1 MTVAPVANTTWGA
14 FGSLLL
20 RDLTVMRA
28 NAREVLVRTFMH
40 PLLLVFVFTY
50 VFPKIGQTVQL
61 RGGASAFSAVLIAGV
76 VALAVVFQGMQSVAL
91 PLVAELGPADEI
103 EDRVLAPVP
112 VSTVAVAKILAG
124 AVQSLLAAVVV
135 FPVAALIPATPV
147 HLRVDWPVV
156 VTLLPLACVASAALG
171 LSFATLFEPRSV
183 PALLG
188 IFLLPLIFLG
198 AVYYPWATLTPI
210 PWLKVAVLVN
220 PLVYVSEGLRAAVG
234 APVAHMPL
242 VAVYGALAGFAAG
255 FAALGVHRFKQRV
268 LR

>member
-1 MTVAPVANTTWGA
+1 MTVATVGNTTRRA
-14 FGSLLL
+14 FAALLL

-61 RGGASAFSAVLIAGV
+61 QGGPSVFSAVLIAGV

-91 PLVAELGPADEI
+91 PLVAELGPTNEI

-112 VSTVAVAKILAG
+112 ISLVAVAKILAG

-147 HLRVDWPVV
+147 QLRIDWPVL
-156 VTLLPLACVASAALG
+156 VTLLPLGCVASAALG
-171 LSFATLFEPRSV
+171 LSFGTLFEPRSV

-210 PWLKVAVLVN
+210 PWLKVVVLAN
-220 PLVYVSEGLRAAVG
+220 PLVYVSEGLRAALG

-242 VAVYGALAGFAAG
+242 VAVYGVLVAFAAG
-255 FAALGVHRFKQRV
+255 FTVLGVQRFRQRV